1 MLCSTR
7 ECLIAVLVQGILMA
21 TPGRIVRREALAR
34 LWAHESLRV
43 FHDRLVSAEDKALLR
58 GLLSAAAASHLPG
71 LLQPVELS
79 GARPLLFGDFHNPS
93 IPKDERVYEE
103 ARPLPPD
110 ADALWWGAAPD
121 CVRHSA

>member
-1 MLCSTR
+1 
-7 ECLIAVLVQGILMA
+7 MA
-21 TPGRIVRREALAR
+21 TPGRILRREALAR

-58 GLLSAAAASHLPG
+58 DLLSTAAASHLPG
-71 LLQPVELS
+71 LLQPEELS

-103 ARPLPPD
+103 ARTLPSD
-110 ADALWWGAAPD
+110 ADALCWDTVPE
-121 CVRHSA
+121 CVRLSA